1 MKDYRLKKV
10 VKETKFKRAG
20 GGGGGGFFL
29 SKQIV
34 CRDNYSQNI

>member
-20 GGGGGGFFL
+20 GGGEFFL